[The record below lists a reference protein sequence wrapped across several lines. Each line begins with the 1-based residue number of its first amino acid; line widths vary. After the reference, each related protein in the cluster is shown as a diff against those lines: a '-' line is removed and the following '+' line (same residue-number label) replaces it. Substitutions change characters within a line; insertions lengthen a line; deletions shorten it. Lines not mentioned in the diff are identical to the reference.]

1 MNVECLLSK
10 FSVTKYKKKPSD
22 VNMNI
27 VNHPVASVLGLGPV
41 EW

>member
-1 MNVECLLSK
+1 MNVECLLSN
-10 FSVTKYKKKPSD
+10 FLVIKYKKKFLD

-27 VNHPVASVLGLGPV
+27 VNYLVVLVLGFGLV

>member
-1 MNVECLLSK
+1 MNVECLLSN
-10 FSVTKYKKKPSD
+10 FSVTKYKKKTSD

>member
-1 MNVECLLSK
+1 MNVECLLSN
-10 FSVTKYKKKPSD
+10 FLVIKYKKKILD

-27 VNHPVASVLGLGPV
+27 VNYLVVLVLGFGSV

>member
-1 MNVECLLSK
+1 MNVECLLSN
-10 FSVTKYKKKPSD
+10 FSVTKYKKKTSD

-27 VNHPVASVLGLGPV
+27 VNYQVASVLGLGPV

>member
-1 MNVECLLSK
+1 MNVECLLSN
-10 FSVTKYKKKPSD
+10 FSVTKYKKKNSD